1 MSSKLV
7 LVLNCGS
14 SSLKFAIIDAVNGE
28 EYLSGLAECFHLP
41 EARIKWKMD
50 GNKQE
55 AALGA
60 GAAHS
65 EALNFIVNTILAQ
78 KPELSAQ
85 LTAIGH
91 RIVHGGEK
99 YTSSVVIDESVIQG
113 IKDAASFAP
122 LHNPAHLIGIEEA
135 LKSFPQLKDKNV
147 AVFDT
152 AFHQTMPEESYL
164 YALPYNLYKEH
175 GIRRYGA
182 HGTSHFYV
190 TQEAAKMLNKP
201 VEELNIITCHLGNGG
216 SVSAIRN
223 GKCVDTS
230 MGLTPLEGLV
240 MGTRSGDID
249 PAIIFHLHDTLG
261 MSVDAINKLLTK
273 ESGLLGLTE
282 VTSDC
287 RYVEDNY
294 ATKEDAKRAMDVY
307 CHRLAKY
314 IGAYT
319 ALMDGR
325 LDAVVFTGG
334 IGENAAMVRELS
346 LGKLVL
352 TCRDQTFHQNDFSVF
367 GVSVVVRD
375 DLFHQHIFLIAGKQ
389 TFNVAHFQR
398 FSGRRG
404 GRVRTHDSRSLIG
417 RIATGTRLSDRFENA
432 QTNAFAF
439 HCTDHAKADA
449 GQTDAGSGRDQ
460 HNNTGHGLSSFVTA
474 DLAGYKTAPPAELAV

>member
-14 SSLKFAIIDAVNGE
+14 SSLKFAIIDAANGE
-28 EYLSGLAECFHLP
+28 EHISGLAECFHLP

-50 GNKQE
+50 GGKEE

-65 EALNFIVNTILAQ
+65 EALKFIVNNILSK
-78 KPELSAQ
+78 KPELSAE
-85 LTAIGH
+85 LVAIGH

-99 YTSSVVIDESVIQG
+99 LTRSMLITDAVIEG
-113 IKDAASFAP
+113 IKESIPFAP
-122 LHNPAHLIGIEEA
+122 LHNPAHLIGIDEA
-135 LKSFPQLKDKNV
+135 LKSFPKLADKNV

-164 YALPYNLYKEH
+164 YALPYSLYKDH
-175 GIRRYGA
+175 HVRRYGA

-201 VEELNIITCHLGNGG
+201 VEEVNLITCHLGNGG

-249 PAIIFHLHDTLG
+249 PAIIFHLHDSLG
-261 MSVDAINKLLTK
+261 MSVDQINKMLTK

-294 ATKEDAKRAMDVY
+294 TTKADARRAMDVF

-314 IGAYT
+314 IGSYT

-334 IGENAAMVRELS
+334 IGENAAMVRELT
-346 LGKLVL
+346 LGKLGVL
-352 TCRDQTFHQNDFSVF
+352 GFEVDHERNLAARF
-367 GVSVVVRD
+367 G
-375 DLFHQHIFLIAGKQ
+375 K
-389 TFNVAHFQR
+389 
-398 FSGRRG
+398 SGF
-404 GRVRTHDSRSLIG
+404 INKE
-417 RIATGTRLSDRFENA
+417 GTRPAVVIPTNEELVIA
-432 QTNAFAF
+432 Q
-439 HCTDHAKADA
+439 DA
-449 GQTDAGSGRDQ
+449 SR
-460 HNNTGHGLSSFVTA
+460 LTA
-474 DLAGYKTAPPAELAV
+474 

>member
-14 SSLKFAIIDAVNGE
+14 SSLKFAIIDAVNGDE
-28 EYLSGLAECFHLP
+28 FLSGLAECFHLP

-50 GNKQE
+50 GAKHE

-99 YTSSVVIDESVIQG
+99 FTASAVINDEVLQG
-113 IKDAASFAP
+113 IKDSVPFAP
-122 LHNPAHLIGIEEA
+122 LHNPAHLIGIAEA
-135 LKSFPQLKDKNV
+135 LKSFPNLADKNV

-164 YALPYNLYKEH
+164 YALPYSLYRDH
-175 GIRRYGA
+175 GVRRYGA

-201 VEELNIITCHLGNGG
+201 VEEVNVITCHLGNGG
-216 SVSAIRN
+216 SVTAVRN
-223 GKCVDTS
+223 GQCVDTS

-249 PAIIFHLHDTLG
+249 PAIIFHLHDSLG
-261 MSVDAINKLLTK
+261 MSVDQINKMLTK

-287 RYVEDNY
+287 RYVEANY
-294 ATKEDAKRAMDVY
+294 DSKADAKRAMDVF

-314 IGAYT
+314 VGAYS
-319 ALMDGR
+319 ALMEGR
-325 LDAVVFTGG
+325 LDAVIFTGG
-334 IGENAAMVRELS
+334 IGENAGMVRELTLNK
-346 LGKLVL
+346 LGLLGFEIDHDRNMAARFGKSGAITKDGSRLALVIPTNEELVIAQDASRL
-352 TCRDQTFHQNDFSVF
+352 T
-367 GVSVVVRD
+367 
-375 DLFHQHIFLIAGKQ
+375 A
-389 TFNVAHFQR
+389 
-398 FSGRRG
+398 
-404 GRVRTHDSRSLIG
+404 
-417 RIATGTRLSDRFENA
+417 
-432 QTNAFAF
+432 
-439 HCTDHAKADA
+439 
-449 GQTDAGSGRDQ
+449 
-460 HNNTGHGLSSFVTA
+460 
-474 DLAGYKTAPPAELAV
+474 